1 MPIRTIAIRGART
14 HNLKNVSVEIPQ
26 RQLTVLTGPSGS
38 GKSSLAFNTLYAE
51 GQRRFVES
59 MSTYV
64 RQFLERIDRPDVD
77 EIDGILPAIAIEQKN
92 SVKNARSTVA
102 TATEL
107 ADHIR
112 LFMTYAGE
120 TFCPDCQVKVRR
132 ETPESITSAIIESVA
147 GKRVVVLAPIFF
159 GAENRGEVLMQLV
172 KAGYFRAWIGGE
184 VQNLNEIDTSG
195 FTSLELVINRLR
207 VDAGRSGQITE
218 AIEQAFE
225 VSKGNVNILEDGG
238 DGSWIS
244 HRFTSRFSCNKCG
257 TEFVEPT
264 PHMFSFN
271 SPLGACTNCQGYGR
285 IIGIDMEK
293 VIPNRA
299 LRLDEMPIAPWNSAG
314 YEDCY
319 DDMKKAAA
327 KYKFRLDVP
336 IKDMTPEE
344 WTLLYEGRSKWYG
357 IKGFFE
363 WLETKKYKI
372 HVRVKLAKYRSY
384 EPCPQCHGSR
394 LKISASYVTF
404 RDKTVNDLFAMNV
417 RDARRFWEYLPFT
430 KSEESKYGHLRREI
444 VNRLTYLDE
453 VGLSYLTLDRQTRT
467 LSGGESQRI
476 NLAAALGSSLT
487 ETMYVIDEPT
497 VGLHARD
504 SERLLAVLKRLKNA
518 GNTVIVVE
526 HDPTIIAGAD
536 HTIELGPGAGE
547 YGGSVLYVG
556 PPRPLSIPSEE
567 KVVIPSSRSHGVA
580 EDSEESP
587 ADGEALAQ
595 PQEIP
600 RRAPPPPGLRRL
612 GMTDAGFGAITIR
625 GARENNLQNIDV
637 TIPLGQFVAVT
648 GVSGS
653 GKSTLIRNCL
663 FNRYQRDVRGA
674 TGLDVGRVAA
684 LEGTD
689 KIYDMQFI
697 DQSPIGRSTRSNPAT
712 YVKAWDEVRKILSAT
727 TAAKLNNVT
736 PGMFSFN
743 TVGGRC
749 DECEGA
755 GTVTIDMQFLADVE
769 VICDKCGGKRFNDQV
784 MKVAY
789 KSKNVNDILQMTVD
803 EAMKFFVDKRAL
815 LKKLSALR
823 SVGLGYLR
831 LGQST
836 ASLSGGE
843 AQRLK
848 LASFLSE
855 TTKSDSGHLFLFDEP
870 TTGLHYT
877 DVAQLIKTFRNLIDR
892 GNSVLVIEHN
902 IQLIEAADHIIDLGP
917 EGGDGG
923 GELLAVGTPEEIA
936 ASGRSITGRYLAHA
950 AAVA

>member
-1 MPIRTIAIRGART
+1 MPSRTISIRGART
-14 HNLKNVSVEIPQ
+14 HNLKNVSVDIPQ
-26 RQLTVLTGPSGS
+26 RQLTVVTGPSGS

-112 LFMTYAGE
+112 LFMTYCGE
-120 TFCPDCQVKVRR
+120 TWCPDCRVNVRK
-132 ETPESITSAIIESVA
+132 ESPESITQQILETLG
-147 GKRVVVLAPIFF
+147 GKRVVVLAPVFF
-159 GAENRGEVLMQLV
+159 DPAHREIVVEQLM
-172 KAGYFRAWIGGE
+172 KAGFFRAWIDGA
-184 VQNLNEIDTSG
+184 VADLNDQDTSR
-195 FTSLELVINRLR
+195 FTSLEVVINRLR
-207 VDAGRSGQITE
+207 IDEERRTQITE
-218 AIEQAFE
+218 ALEQAFE
-225 VSKGNVNILEDGG
+225 VSKGTVNVLEESEEG
-238 DGSWIS
+238 WLS
-244 HRFTSRFSCNKCG
+244 HRFTSHFACNKCG
-257 TEFVEPT
+257 QEFIEPT

-293 VIPNRA
+293 VIPNRE
-299 LRLDEMPIAPWNSAG
+299 LRLDELPVAPWNSPG

-319 DDMKKAAA
+319 EDLEKAAA
-327 KYKFRLDVP
+327 KYRIRLDVP
-336 IKDMTPEE
+336 VKELSEADYD
-344 WTLLYEGRSKWYG
+344 LLYNGKGKWYG

-394 LKISASYVTF
+394 LKSVVNNVKF
-404 RDKTVNDLFAMNV
+404 RELTVGELFAMNV
-417 RDARRFWEYLPFT
+417 RTARRFWEFLAM
-430 KSEESKYGHLRREI
+430 SRHEEALAGHLRREI
-444 VNRLTYLDE
+444 VNRLVYLDE

-504 SERLLAVLKRLKNA
+504 SERLLAVLRRLKNA

-536 HTIELGPGAGE
+536 YSIEMGPGAGE
-547 YGGSVLYVG
+547 FGGEVQYVG
-556 PPRPLSIPSEE
+556 VPRPHQG
-567 KVVIPSSRSHGVA
+567 RSFAV
-580 EDSEESP
+580 P
-587 ADGEALAQ
+587 AAQDDTAGALK
-595 PQEIP
+595 IVN
-600 RRAPPPPGLRRL
+600 
-612 GMTDAGFGAITIR
+612 
-625 GARENNLQNIDV
+625 AREHNLKNV
-637 TIPLGQFVAVT
+637 TVEIPLGKLVAVT

-663 FNRYQRDVRGA
+663 YNRYQRDVRG
-674 TGLDVGRVAA
+674 TSGLDTGKVDAILGVDR
-684 LEGTD
+684 
-689 KIYDMQFI
+689 IYDMEFV
-697 DQSPIGRSTRSNPAT
+697 DQSPIGRSSRSNPAT
-712 YVKAWDEVRKILSAT
+712 YIKAWDEIRKLLAET
-727 TAAKLNNVT
+727 TGAKLNGVT

-743 TVGGRC
+743 TEGGRC
-749 DECEGA
+749 EVCQGA

-769 VICDKCGGKRFNDQV
+769 VVCDKCDGRRFGEQV
-784 MKVAY
+784 MKVTF
-789 KSKNVNDILQMTVD
+789 KGKNVNDILNMTVD
-803 EAMKFFVDKRAL
+803 EAAKFFVIKRAL
-815 LKKLSALR
+815 LKKLDALR

-836 ASLSGGE
+836 DSLSGGE

-855 TTKSDSGHLFLFDEP
+855 AANIDKPRLFLFDEP
-870 TTGLHYT
+870 TTGLHHT
-877 DVAQLIKTFRNLIDR
+877 DVQVLIKTFRDLLER

-902 IQLIEAADHIIDLGP
+902 TQLIEQSDWVIDLGP

-923 GELLAVGTPEEIA
+923 GEIVAVGTPEEIA
-936 ASGRSITGRYLAHA
+936 ANPRSLTGRYLWTA
-950 AAVA
+950 AAKLPLSLAPAAAGAAAS

>member
-1 MPIRTIAIRGART
+1 MPIRTISIRGART
-14 HNLKNVSVEIPQ
+14 HNLKNVSVDIPQ

-132 ETPESITSAIIESVA
+132 ETPESITSAIIDSLA

-184 VQNLNEIDTSG
+184 VHDLNETDTSG

-207 VDAGRSGQITE
+207 VDAERSGQITE

-238 DGSWIS
+238 DGNWIS

-319 DDMKKAAA
+319 DDLKKAAA
-327 KYKFRLDVP
+327 KYKFRMDVP
-336 IKDMTPEE
+336 IKDLTPEE

-417 RDARRFWEYLPFT
+417 RDARRFWEYLPFA
-430 KSEESKYGHLRREI
+430 KSEESKFGHLRREI

-536 HTIELGPGAGE
+536 QTIELGPGAGE

-556 PPRPLSIPSEE
+556 PPRPA
-567 KVVIPSSRSHGVA
+567 VIPIESDTTPSTRSRAG
-580 EDSEESP
+580 
-587 ADGEALAQ
+587 
-595 PQEIP
+595 
-600 RRAPPPPGLRRL
+600 
-612 GMTDAGFGAITIR
+612 DAGFGAITIR
-625 GARENNLQNIDV
+625 GAREHNLQNIDV
-637 TIPLGQFVAVT
+637 TIPLGKFVAVT

-663 FNRYQRDVRGA
+663 YNRYQRDVRGA

-712 YVKAWDEVRKILSAT
+712 YVKAWDEVRKIMSAT

-736 PGMFSFN
+736 AGMFSFN

-769 VICDKCGGKRFNDQV
+769 VLCDKCGGKRFNDQV
-784 MKVAY
+784 MKVTY
-789 KSKNVNDILQMTVD
+789 KNKNVNDILEMTVD

-815 LKKLSALR
+815 LKKLAALR

-855 TTKSDSGHLFLFDEP
+855 STKSDSGHLFLFDEP

-936 ASGRSITGRYLAHA
+936 ACERSITGRYLEKSSVLRDVEISMRQIDAGQVLSNEEA
-950 AAVA
+950 KAELLRRFGS

>member
-1 MPIRTIAIRGART
+1 MPTRTIAIRGART
-14 HNLKNVSVEIPQ
+14 HNLKNVSVDIPQ
-26 RQLTVLTGPSGS
+26 RQLTVITGPSGS

-112 LFMTYAGE
+112 LFMTYCGE
-120 TFCPDCQVKVRR
+120 TWCPDCRVNVRK
-132 ETPESITSAIIESVA
+132 ESPESITSTILETL
-147 GKRVVVLAPIFF
+147 GEKRVVVLAPVFF
-159 GAENRGEVLMQLV
+159 DPSHREVVVEQLV
-172 KAGYFRAWIGGE
+172 KAGFFRAW
-184 VQNLNEIDTSG
+184 VNNAVVDLNEFDTSK
-195 FTSLELVINRLR
+195 FTSLEIVINRLR
-207 VDAGRSGQITE
+207 VDEERRTQITE
-218 AIEQAFE
+218 ALEQAFE
-225 VSKGNVNILEDGG
+225 VSKGTVNVLEESDEG
-238 DGSWIS
+238 WLS
-244 HRFTSRFSCNKCG
+244 HRFTSHFACNKCG
-257 TEFVEPT
+257 LEFIEPT

-293 VIPNRA
+293 VIPNRS
-299 LRLDEMPIAPWNSAG
+299 LRLDEQPVTPWNSPG

-319 DDMKKAAA
+319 EDLEKAAK
-327 KYKFRLDVP
+327 KYGLRLNVP
-336 IKDMTPEE
+336 VKNLSPEE
-344 WTLLYEGRSKWYG
+344 WELLYNGRSKWYG

-394 LKISASYVTF
+394 LKSAATNVKF
-404 RDKTVNDLFAMNV
+404 RELTIGDLFAMDV
-417 RDARRFWEYLPFT
+417 KTARKFWELLPMS
-430 KSEESKYGHLRREI
+430 KHDESVAGHLRREI
-444 VNRLTYLDE
+444 VNRLVYLDE

-504 SERLLAVLKRLKNA
+504 SERLLAVLRRLKNA

-536 HTIELGPGAGE
+536 YHVELGPGAGE
-547 YGGSVLYVG
+547 YGGEVLYAG
-556 PPRPLSIPSEE
+556 PARVTEAGAGSFVASEAQDDSAG
-567 KVVIPSSRSHGVA
+567 VIRILNARAHNLRGVTA
-580 EDSEESP
+580 E
-587 ADGEALAQ
+587 
-595 PQEIP
+595 
-600 RRAPPPPGLRRL
+600 
-612 GMTDAGFGAITIR
+612 
-625 GARENNLQNIDV
+625 
-637 TIPLGQFVAVT
+637 IPLGKLVAVT

-663 FNRYQRDVRGA
+663 FNRYRRDVRGVA
-674 TGLDVGRVAA
+674 GLETGKVDAI
-684 LEGTD
+684 EGTD
-689 KIYDMQFI
+689 LIYDMEFV
-697 DQSPIGRSTRSNPAT
+697 DQSPIGRSSRSNPAT
-712 YVKAWDEVRKILSAT
+712 YIKAWDEIRKLLAET
-727 TAAKLNNVT
+727 TGAKLNGIT

-743 TVGGRC
+743 TEGGRC
-749 DECEGA
+749 ETCQGA

-769 VICDKCGGKRFNDQV
+769 VICDKCDGRRFGEQV
-784 MKVAY
+784 MKVTY
-789 KSKNVNDILQMTVD
+789 KGKNVNDILQLTVD
-803 EAMKFFVDKRAL
+803 EAAKFFVAKRAL
-815 LKKLSALR
+815 LKRLDALR

-836 ASLSGGE
+836 DSLSGGE

-848 LASFLSE
+848 LASFLAESAA
-855 TTKSDSGHLFLFDEP
+855 KNGDKPRIFLFDEP
-870 TTGLHYT
+870 TTGLAAT
-877 DVAQLIKTFRNLIDR
+877 DVQERKMRSEEHTSELQSQSNLVCRLLLEKKKKKKKKKTK
-892 GNSVLVIEHN
+892 
-902 IQLIEAADHIIDLGP
+902 
-917 EGGDGG
+917 
-923 GELLAVGTPEEIA
+923 
-936 ASGRSITGRYLAHA
+936 
-950 AAVA
+950 

>member
-1 MPIRTIAIRGART
+1 MPSRTISIRGART
-14 HNLKNVSVEIPQ
+14 HNLKNVDVDIPQ

-64 RQFLERIDRPDVD
+64 RQFLERIDRPDID
-77 EIDGILPAIAIEQKN
+77 EITGILPAIAIEQRN
-92 SVKNARSTVA
+92 TVKNARSTVA

-120 TFCPDCQVKVRR
+120 TICPDCQVTVRR
-132 ETPESITSAIIESVA
+132 ETPESITAAIIEA
-147 GKRVVVLAPIFF
+147 LEGKRAVVLAPIFF
-159 GAENRGEVLMQLV
+159 SKENRGEVLTQLV
-172 KAGYFRAWIGGE
+172 KAGYYRAWIGGE
-184 VQNLNEIDTSG
+184 VRDLNETDTSD
-195 FTSLELVINRLR
+195 FTSLELVINRLK
-207 VDAGRSGQITE
+207 VDPERSGQITE

-238 DGSWIS
+238 DGNWIS

-257 TEFVEPT
+257 NEFIEPT
-264 PHMFSFN
+264 PHLFSFN

-319 DDMKKAAA
+319 DDLKKAAA
-327 KYKFRLDVP
+327 KYRLPLDVP
-336 IKDMTPEE
+336 VKDLSEAE
-344 WTLLYEGRSKWYG
+344 WDLLYNGRSKWYG

-394 LKISASYVTF
+394 LKASASYVTF
-404 RDKTVNDLFAMNV
+404 RGLTIGDLFAMNV
-417 RDARRFWEYLPFT
+417 RDARRFWEYLPFS
-430 KSEESKYGHLRREI
+430 KSEEALSGHLRREI

-504 SERLLAVLKRLKNA
+504 SERLLAVLKRLRNA

-536 HTIELGPGAGE
+536 QTIELGPGAGE

-556 PPRPLSIPSEE
+556 PPRASENPE
-567 KVVIPSSRSHGVA
+567 VVPERPSSLS
-580 EDSEESP
+580 DS
-587 ADGEALAQ
+587 
-595 PQEIP
+595 
-600 RRAPPPPGLRRL
+600 
-612 GMTDAGFGAITIR
+612 FGAITIR
-625 GARENNLQNIDV
+625 GAKEHNLKNIDV

-663 FNRYQRDVRGA
+663 YNRYQRDVRGA
-674 TGLDVGRVAA
+674 TGLDVGAST

-712 YVKAWDEVRKILSAT
+712 YVKAWDEVRKILSET
-727 TAAKLNNVT
+727 TAAKLNGVT

-749 DECEGA
+749 DVCEGA

-769 VICDKCGGKRFNDQV
+769 VVCDKCGGKRFNEQV
-784 MKVAY
+784 MKVTY
-789 KSKNVNDILQMTVD
+789 KNKNVNDILKMTVD

-855 TTKSDSGHLFLFDEP
+855 STKSDSGRLFLFDEP
-870 TTGLHYT
+870 TTGLHHT

-902 IQLIEAADHIIDLGP
+902 IQLIEAADHVIDLGP

-923 GELLAVGTPEEIA
+923 GELIAVGPPEEIA
-936 ASGRSITGRYLAHA
+936 ANERSITGRYLTKAT
-950 AAVA
+950 AVIGS

>member
-1 MPIRTIAIRGART
+1 MPNRTIAIRGART
-14 HNLKNVSVEIPQ
+14 HNLKNISVDIPQ

-77 EIDGILPAIAIEQKN
+77 EIDGILPAIAIEQRN
-92 SVKNARSTVA
+92 TVKNARSTVA

-120 TFCPDCQVKVRR
+120 TICPDCQVTVRR
-132 ETPESITSAIIESVA
+132 ETPESITSAIASSLE
-147 GKRVVVLAPIFF
+147 GKRIVVLAPIFF
-159 GAENRGEVLMQLV
+159 EKENRGEVLTQLV
-172 KAGYFRAWIGGE
+172 KAGYYRAWIGGE
-184 VQNLNEIDTSG
+184 VRDLNESDTTDS
-195 FTSLELVINRLR
+195 TALELVINRLR
-207 VDAGRSGQITE
+207 VDAERSGQITE

-225 VSKGNVNILEDGG
+225 VSKGNVNILEDAG
-238 DGSWIS
+238 DAAGPHWIS
-244 HRFTSRFSCNKCG
+244 HRFTSRFACNKCG
-257 TEFVEPT
+257 NEFLEPT
-264 PHMFSFN
+264 PHLFSFN

-293 VIPNRA
+293 VIPNRS
-299 LRLDEMPIAPWNSAG
+299 LRLDEQPIAPWNSPG

-319 DDMKKAAA
+319 EDLRKAAA
-327 KYKFRLDVP
+327 KYKIRLDVA
-336 IKDMTPEE
+336 IDDLTPGE
-344 WTLLYEGRSKWYG
+344 WELLHDGRSKWYG

-384 EPCPQCHGSR
+384 ESCPQCHGSR
-394 LKISASYVTF
+394 LKASASYVTF
-404 RDKTVNDLFAMNV
+404 RGLTIGDLFAMNV
-417 RDARRFWEYLPFT
+417 RDARRFWEYLPFSKT
-430 KSEESKYGHLRREI
+430 EEALSGHLRREI

-504 SERLLAVLKRLKNA
+504 SERLLAVLKRLRNA

-536 HTIELGPGAGE
+536 LTIELGPGAGE
-547 YGGSVLYVG
+547 FGGSVLYVG
-556 PPRPLSIPSEE
+556 PPREAGTRDEGRGSLAPASPIPR
-567 KVVIPSSRSHGVA
+567 PSSLV
-580 EDSEESP
+580 
-587 ADGEALAQ
+587 
-595 PQEIP
+595 
-600 RRAPPPPGLRRL
+600 PGSSSLTSGSL
-612 GMTDAGFGAITIR
+612 KDAGFGAIIIR
-625 GARENNLQNIDV
+625 GAREHNLKNIDV

-663 FNRYQRDVRGA
+663 YNRYQRDVRGA
-674 TGLDVGRVAA
+674 TGLDVGASR

-712 YVKAWDEVRKILSAT
+712 YVKAWDEVRKLLSET
-727 TAAKLNNVT
+727 TAAKLNGVT

-743 TVGGRC
+743 TTGGRC
-749 DECEGA
+749 DACEGA

-769 VICDKCGGKRFNDQV
+769 VICDTCGGKRFNEQV
-784 MKVAY
+784 MKVTY
-789 KSKNVNDILQMTVD
+789 KNRNVNDILKMTVD
-803 EAMKFFVDKRAL
+803 DAMKFFVDKRAV

-855 TTKSDSGHLFLFDEP
+855 STKSESGRLFLFDEP
-870 TTGLHYT
+870 TTGLHHT

-902 IQLIEAADHIIDLGP
+902 IQLIEAADHVVDLGP

-923 GELLAVGTPEEIA
+923 GELLGAGTPEEIA
-936 ASGRSITGRYLAHA
+936 ANERSITGRYLARVTA
-950 AAVA
+950 TA

>member
-1 MPIRTIAIRGART
+1 T
-14 HNLKNVSVEIPQ
+14 
-26 RQLTVLTGPSGS
+26 
-38 GKSSLAFNTLYAE
+38 
-51 GQRRFVES
+51 
-59 MSTYV
+59 
-64 RQFLERIDRPDVD
+64 
-77 EIDGILPAIAIEQKN
+77 
-92 SVKNARSTVA
+92 
-102 TATEL
+102 
-107 ADHIR
+107 
-112 LFMTYAGE
+112 
-120 TFCPDCQVKVRR
+120 VRR
-132 ETPESITSAIIESVA
+132 ETPESITAAITSSLE

-159 GAENRGEVLMQLV
+159 EKENRGEVLTQLV
-172 KAGYFRAWIGGE
+172 KAGFYRAWIGGE
-184 VQNLNEIDTSG
+184 IRDLNETDTSDS
-195 FTSLELVINRLR
+195 TSLELVINRLR
-207 VDAGRSGQITE
+207 VDPERSGQITE

-225 VSKGNVNILEDGG
+225 VSKGNVNLLEDAG
-238 DGSWIS
+238 DGNWIS
-244 HRFTSRFSCNKCG
+244 HRFTSRFACNKCG

-264 PHMFSFN
+264 PHLFSFN

-285 IIGIDMEK
+285 IIGIDMVK
-293 VIPNRA
+293 VIPNRN

-319 DDMKKAAA
+319 DDLKKAAA
-327 KYKFRLDVP
+327 KYRLPLDVP
-336 IKDMTPEE
+336 IKDLSPEQ
-344 WTLLYEGRSKWYG
+344 WTLLHEGRSKWYG

-384 EPCPQCHGSR
+384 DTCPHCHGSR
-394 LKISASYVTF
+394 LKSSASFVTF
-404 RDKTVNDLFAMNV
+404 RGLTVGDLFAMNV
-417 RDARRFWEYLPFT
+417 RDARRFWEYLPFS
-430 KSEESKYGHLRREI
+430 KSEEAKSGHLRREI

-476 NLAAALGSSLT
+476 NLSAALGSSLT

-504 SERLLAVLKRLKNA
+504 SERLLAVLKRLRNA

-536 HTIELGPGAGE
+536 QTIELGPGAGE

-556 PPRPLSIPSEE
+556 PPREAGTRDEGRGPAHASPGSDSLVPRA
-567 KVVIPSSRSHGVA
+567 SSPV
-580 EDSEESP
+580 
-587 ADGEALAQ
+587 
-595 PQEIP
+595 
-600 RRAPPPPGLRRL
+600 
-612 GMTDAGFGAITIR
+612 DAGFGSIR
-625 GARENNLQNIDV
+625 IVGANEHNLKNIDV

-653 GKSTLIRNCL
+653 GKSTLIRDCL
-663 FNRYQRDVRGA
+663 YNRYQRDVRGA
-674 TGLDVGRVAA
+674 TGLEVGASK
-684 LEGTD
+684 LEGVD

-697 DQSPIGRSTRSNPAT
+697 DQSPIGRSSRSNPAT

-727 TAAKLNNVT
+727 TAAKLNGVT

-743 TVGGRC
+743 TIGGRC
-749 DECEGA
+749 DVCEGA

-769 VICDKCGGKRFNDQV
+769 VICDKCGGKRFNEQV
-784 MKVAY
+784 MKVTY
-789 KSKNVNDILQMTVD
+789 KNRNVNDILKMTVD

-855 TTKSDSGHLFLFDEP
+855 TTKNDTGRLFLFDEP
-870 TTGLHYT
+870 TTGLHHT

-902 IQLIEAADHIIDLGP
+902 IQLIEAAEHVIDLGP

-936 ASGRSITGRYLAHA
+936 ANERSITGRYLASDTRRRKFDTA
-950 AAVA
+950 LAKVADVEPDEGDEILD

>member
-1 MPIRTIAIRGART
+1 MRSHVVMPSRRIAIRGART
-14 HNLKNVSVEIPQ
+14 HNLKNVNVEIPQ
-26 RQLTVLTGPSGS
+26 RQLTVITGPSGS

-112 LFMTYAGE
+112 LFMTYCGE
-120 TFCPDCQVKVRR
+120 TWCADCQTKVRK
-132 ETPESITSAIIESVA
+132 ESPESITREIASSLK
-147 GKRVVVLAPIFF
+147 GKRVVVLAPVFF
-159 GAENRGEVLMQLV
+159 DAANRDEVLVQLI
-172 KAGYFRAWIGGE
+172 KAGYFRAWIDGAVADLKE
-184 VQNLNEIDTSG
+184 VETSG
-195 FTSLELVINRLR
+195 TALEIVITRLR
-207 VDAGRSGQITE
+207 VDEDKQGQITE

-225 VSKGNVNILEDGG
+225 ISKGTVNVLEESEEG
-238 DGSWIS
+238 WLS
-244 HRFTSRFSCNKCG
+244 HRFTSRFACNKCG
-257 TEFVEPT
+257 TEFIEPT
-264 PHMFSFN
+264 PHLFSFN
-271 SPLGACTNCQGYGR
+271 SPLGACTVCQGYGR

-299 LRLDEMPIAPWNSAG
+299 LRLDEQPIAPWNSAG

-319 DDMKKAAA
+319 EDLEKASKK
-327 KYKFRLDVP
+327 YGLRLNVP
-336 IKDMTPEE
+336 INELTPAE
-344 WTLLYEGRSKWYG
+344 WDLLHNGRSKWYG

-384 EPCPQCHGSR
+384 EPCPDCHGSR
-394 LKISASYVTF
+394 LKSAANNVKF
-404 RDKTVNDLFAMNV
+404 RDLSIADLFAMNV
-417 RDARRFWEYLPFT
+417 KTARRFWEYLPLD
-430 KSEESKYGHLRREI
+430 KQEEAIAGHLRREI

-467 LSGGESQRI
+467 LSGGEAQRI

-504 SERLLAVLKRLKNA
+504 SERLLAVLKRLRNA

-536 HTIELGPGAGE
+536 HNIEIGPGAGE
-547 YGGSVLYVG
+547 YGGEIQYEGKPRALTRHFV
-556 PPRPLSIPSEE
+556 PP
-567 KVVIPSSRSHGVA
+567 
-580 EDSEESP
+580 SP
-587 ADGEALAQ
+587 ANAGEGSGS
-595 PQEIP
+595 IH
-600 RRAPPPPGLRRL
+600 
-612 GMTDAGFGAITIR
+612 IR
-625 GARENNLQNIDV
+625 GAREHNLKDV
-637 TIPLGQFVAVT
+637 DVAIPLGRLVAIT

-663 FNRYQRDVRGA
+663 FNRYQRDVRG
-674 TGLDVGRVAA
+674 TNGLDVGKSV
-684 LEGTD
+684 LSGTEL
-689 KIYDMQFI
+689 IYDMEFV
-697 DQSPIGRSTRSNPAT
+697 DQSPIGRSSRSNPAT
-712 YVKAWDEVRKILSAT
+712 YTKVWDDIRKLMSET
-727 TAAKLNNVT
+727 TAAKLNGVT
-736 PGMFSFN
+736 AGMFSFN
-743 TVGGRC
+743 TDGGRC
-749 DECEGA
+749 EVCEGA

-769 VICDKCGGKRFNDQV
+769 VTCEKCNGRRFGEQV
-784 MKVAY
+784 MKVRY
-789 KSKNVNDILQMTVD
+789 KGKDVDQILNLTVD
-803 EAMKFFVDKRAL
+803 EATKFFIDKRGI
-815 LKKLSALR
+815 LKKLASLR

-836 ASLSGGE
+836 DSLSGGE

-848 LASFLSE
+848 LASFLAESAAKAHE
-855 TTKSDSGHLFLFDEP
+855 NGGRLFLFDEP
-870 TTGLHYT
+870 TTGLAAT
-877 DVAQLIKTFRNLIDR
+877 DVAQLIATFRDLIDR

-902 IQLIEAADHIIDLGP
+902 LQLIESADHIIDLGP

-923 GELLAVGTPEEIA
+923 GEVVAVGTPEEIA
-936 ASGRSITGRYLAHA
+936 ANERSITGRYLKASA
-950 AAVA
+950 TITA

>member
-1 MPIRTIAIRGART
+1 MPTRTISIRGART
-14 HNLKNVSVEIPQ
+14 HNLKNISVDIPQ

-77 EIDGILPAIAIEQKN
+77 DIDGILPAISIEQKN

-112 LFMTYAGE
+112 LFMTYCGE
-120 TFCPDCQVKVRR
+120 TFCPDCKRIVRKDS
-132 ETPESITSAIIESVA
+132 PESITRAIAETLR
-147 GKRVVVLAPIFF
+147 GKRAVVLAPVFF
-159 GAENRGEVLMQLV
+159 DAASREDVLVQLI

-184 VQNLNEIDTSG
+184 VRDIKETDTSS
-195 FTSLELVINRLR
+195 FSSLEMVIARLR
-207 VDAGRSGQITE
+207 VDDELRITE
-218 AIEQAFE
+218 AVEQAFE
-225 VSKGNVNILEDGG
+225 LAKGTVNVLEESEDG
-238 DGSWIS
+238 WIS
-244 HRFTSRFSCNKCG
+244 HRFTSRFACNGCG
-257 TEFVEPT
+257 QEFLEPV
-264 PHMFSFN
+264 PHLFSFN
-271 SPLGACTNCQGYGR
+271 SPLGACTECQGYGR

-293 VIPNRA
+293 VLPNRA
-299 LRLDEMPIAPWNSAG
+299 LRLDELPVAPWNSPG

-319 DDMKKAAA
+319 EDLEKAAK
-327 KYKFRLDVP
+327 KYRLRLNVP
-336 IKDMTPEE
+336 VEKLSAEE
-344 WTLLYEGRSKWYG
+344 WDLLYNGRGKWYG
-357 IKGFFE
+357 IKGFFD

-394 LKISASYVTF
+394 LKAQAAYVKF
-404 RDKTVNDLFAMNV
+404 RGRTVGDLFAMDV
-417 RDARRFWEYLPFT
+417 KTARRFWEYLPLDR
-430 KSEESKYGHLRREI
+430 SEEAIAGHLRREI
-444 VNRLTYLDE
+444 VNRLVYLDE

-504 SERLLAVLKRLKNA
+504 SERLLAVLRRLKNA

-547 YGGSVLYVG
+547 LGGQVTYEG
-556 PPRPLSIPSEE
+556 KARPS
-567 KVVIPSSRSHGVA
+567 
-580 EDSEESP
+580 
-587 ADGEALAQ
+587 
-595 PQEIP
+595 
-600 RRAPPPPGLRRL
+600 PGLRPPSPRER
-612 GMTDAGFGAITIR
+612 GEGTSMIR
-625 GARENNLQNIDV
+625 IRNAREHNLRGVDV
-637 TIPLGQFVAVT
+637 DIPLGQLVAIT

-663 FNRYQRDVRGA
+663 FNKYQRDVRGA
-674 TGLDVGRVAA
+674 TGLDVGKADVDV
-684 LEGTD
+684 GD
-689 KIYDMQFI
+689 KIYDMQFV

-712 YVKAWDEVRKILSAT
+712 YVKAWDEIRKLLAET
-727 TAAKLNNVT
+727 TTAKLNGIT
-736 PGMFSFN
+736 AGHFSFN
-743 TVGGRC
+743 TTGGRC
-749 DECEGA
+749 DTCEGA

-769 VICDKCGGKRFNDQV
+769 VLCDKCGGKRFNEQV
-784 MKVAY
+784 MKVSY
-789 KSKNVNDILQMTVD
+789 KNKNVDDILNLTVD
-803 EAMKFFVDKRAL
+803 EAMKFFVDKRAIL
-815 LKKLSALR
+815 RRLVPLR

-836 ASLSGGE
+836 ESLSGGE

-848 LASFLSE
+848 LASFLAE
-855 TTKSDSGHLFLFDEP
+855 HAKLDQPRLFLFDEP
-870 TTGLHYT
+870 TTGLHHT
-877 DVAQLIKTFRNLIDR
+877 DVEQLLRTFRELIDR
-892 GNSVLVIEHN
+892 GNSVVVIEHN
-902 IQLIEAADHIIDLGP
+902 IQLIEAADWIIDLGP
-917 EGGDGG
+917 EGGDQG
-923 GELLAVGTPEEIA
+923 GEVVAVGTPEEIA
-936 ASGRSITGRYLAHA
+936 ANERSITGRYLRA
-950 AAVA
+950 AKSVTAA

>member
-1 MPIRTIAIRGART
+1 MPTRTISIRGART
-14 HNLKNVSVEIPQ
+14 HNLKNVSVDIPQ

-64 RQFLERIDRPDVD
+64 RQFLERIDRPDID
-77 EIDGILPAIAIEQKN
+77 EIDGILPAIAIEQRN
-92 SVKNARSTVA
+92 TVKNARSTVA

-120 TFCPDCQVKVRR
+120 TICPDCHVTVRR
-132 ETPESITSAIIESVA
+132 ETPESITSAITSSLE

-159 GAENRGEVLMQLV
+159 EKENRGEVLTQLV
-172 KAGYFRAWIGGE
+172 KAGYYRAWIDGE
-184 VQNLNEIDTSG
+184 IRDLNEADTTDS
-195 FTSLELVINRLR
+195 TALELVINRLK
-207 VDAGRSGQITE
+207 VDANRSGQITE

-238 DGSWIS
+238 EGNWIS
-244 HRFTSRFSCNKCG
+244 HRFTSRFSCNRCG
-257 TEFVEPT
+257 NEFVEPT
-264 PHMFSFN
+264 PHLFSFN

-299 LRLDEMPIAPWNSAG
+299 LRLDEMPIAPWNSPG

-319 DDMKKAAA
+319 DDLRKAAA
-327 KYKFRLDVP
+327 KYRLRLDVP
-336 IKDMTPEE
+336 VKDLTPEE
-344 WTLLYEGRSKWYG
+344 WTLLHDGRGKWYG

-384 EPCPQCHGSR
+384 ESCPQCHGSR
-394 LKISASYVTF
+394 LKASASYVTF
-404 RDKTVNDLFAMNV
+404 RGLTIGDLFAMNV
-417 RDARRFWEYLPFT
+417 RDARRFWEYLPFS
-430 KSEESKYGHLRREI
+430 KSEEALSGHLRREI

-504 SERLLAVLKRLKNA
+504 SERLLAVLKRLRNA

-536 HTIELGPGAGE
+536 QTIELGPGAGE
-547 YGGSVLYVG
+547 YGGSVLYTG
-556 PPRPLSIPSEE
+556 PPRPVVPRGEDAEEPPSH
-567 KVVIPSSRSHGVA
+567 RQNA
-580 EDSEESP
+580 
-587 ADGEALAQ
+587 A
-595 PQEIP
+595 
-600 RRAPPPPGLRRL
+600 
-612 GMTDAGFGAITIR
+612 DAGFGAITIR
-625 GARENNLQNIDV
+625 GAQEHNLKNIDV

-663 FNRYQRDVRGA
+663 YNRYQRDVRGA

-684 LEGTD
+684 LEGVD
-689 KIYDMQFI
+689 RIYDMTFI
-697 DQSPIGRSTRSNPAT
+697 DQSPIGRSSRSNPAT
-712 YVKAWDEVRKILSAT
+712 YVKAWDEVRKLLSET
-727 TAAKLNNVT
+727 TAAKLNGVT
-736 PGMFSFN
+736 AGMFSFN

-749 DECEGA
+749 DACEGA

-769 VICDKCGGKRFNDQV
+769 VTCDKCGGKRFNEQV
-784 MKVAY
+784 MKVTY
-789 KSKNVNDILQMTVD
+789 KSRNVNDILKMTVD

-815 LKKLSALR
+815 LKRLSALR

-855 TTKSDSGHLFLFDEP
+855 STKSDSGRLFLFDEP

-902 IQLIEAADHIIDLGP
+902 IQLIEAADHVIDLGP

-923 GELLAVGTPEEIA
+923 GELIAVGTPEEIA
-936 ASGRSITGRYLAHA
+936 ANERSITGRYLARVELLSDVLTSSKQIDDGHGVSNCDA
-950 AAVA
+950 KAELRKRVAR